1 MSPLDDILSKIE
13 GQTKLTRD
21 DIRRKIEAK
30 KKDLLDMVSD
40 EGAAHLVAKE
50 LGVNMANSEKRK
62 LDIVNILP
70 GMRNVTAAGRVFKT
84 SNIVNFKKSSGADG
98 RVVNLFVGDRTGF
111 VRVALWNEQVS
122 IMEDELVKLGDI
134 VQISGAFAR
143 ENIYGDIELSL
154 GKFGRIFQINEE
166 AAAEGIDFPTTTE
179 LTKVFAGPR
188 KSRVP
193 IKNISAGLFEIRGIV
208 VDVIR
213 GNFIFNTCPECGGKL
228 SESDG
233 KYTCGQHGEVK
244 PKPEMVVSFMADDG
258 TGALRIVAFR
268 DLAERLTTTKASE
281 LSRLSLDERYK
292 TVSGSILGKEFII
305 HGNVKKNR
313 SFDRLEMIA
322 DNVQNLNISE
332 ESERLAELLKMK
344 LG

>member
-1 MSPLDDILSKIE
+1 MSPLDDLLRNIE
-13 GQTKLTRD
+13 DQTKLARKE
-21 DIRRKIEAK
+21 IEKKIEAK
-30 KKDLLDMVSD
+30 KKELLDMVSD

-84 SNIVNFKKSSGADG
+84 SNIVNFKKSSGAEG
-98 RVVNLFVGDRTGF
+98 RVVNIFVGDRTGF

-122 IMEDELVKLGDI
+122 IIEDDLVNLGDI

-143 ENIYGDIELSL
+143 ENIYGDVELSL

-166 AAAEGIDFPTTTE
+166 AAGEGIDFPTATE
-179 LTKVFAGPR
+179 LNNVFAGPR
-188 KSRVP
+188 KNRIP
-193 IKNISAGLFEIRGIV
+193 IKNISPGLFEIRGVV

-213 GNFIFNTCPECGGKL
+213 GNFIFNTCPECGSKL
-228 SESDG
+228 TEADG
-233 KYTCGQHGEVK
+233 KYTCAQHGEVTS
-244 PKPEMVVSFMADDG
+244 KPEMVVSFLMDDG
-258 TGALRIVAFR
+258 TGALRVAAFR
-268 DLAERLTTTKASE
+268 DLAERLTTTTASK
-281 LSRLSLDERYK
+281 LSKLGVDERYK
-292 TVSGSILGKEFII
+292 IVSGSILGKEFII
-305 HGNVKKNR
+305 NGNVKKNTR
-313 SFDRLEMIA
+313 FDRVEMIA
-322 DNVQNLNISE
+322 NNVQNLNISE